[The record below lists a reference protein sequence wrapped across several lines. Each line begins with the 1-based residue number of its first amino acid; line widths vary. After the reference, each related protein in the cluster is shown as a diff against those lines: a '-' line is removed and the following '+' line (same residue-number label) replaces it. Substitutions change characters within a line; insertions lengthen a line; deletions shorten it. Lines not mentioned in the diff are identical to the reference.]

1 MRISAA
7 FTLSAT
13 ITAEPGDEVVNVAS
27 VVSGGSNGTVTDD
40 QIVKI
45 RAAFEGRKE
54 VTKAT
59 MRASLNVGDA
69 VWFNEKTRPAY
80 MAGHK
85 AIVRKINRERVVVD
99 LDKPAGRF
107 HRGVTVPLTLLTT
120 TPAN

>member
-1 MRISAA
+1 MMINDSDTD
-7 FTLSAT
+7 TLVSVLCKGI
-13 ITAEPGDEVVNVAS
+13 ITGA
-27 VVSGGSNGTVTDD
+27 VTDE
-40 QIVKI
+40 QVAKI

-107 HRGVTVPLTLLTT
+107 HIGVTVPLTLLTT